1 MNIPLLASPLLF
13 LFLQSRNLSL
23 PVHTASPA
31 STAAPRSSAPA
42 AVWGRPVAARAAAA
56 GPVALGTSLRSHTK
70 LLNFLNKWRHYTVGF
85 EVKTSKDS
93 VLEVF

>member
-1 MNIPLLASPLLF
+1 MNIPLLASRLLF

-56 GPVALGTSLRSHTK
+56 GPVALGTSLRSDTK
-70 LLNFLNKWRHYTVGF
+70 MLNFLNECRKLLLNSDL
-85 EVKTSKDS
+85 K
-93 VLEVF
+93 

>member
-1 MNIPLLASPLLF
+1 MNIPLSASRLLF

-23 PVHTASPA
+23 PVHTA